1 MFPTLLLLI
10 PCSGIYLGHSQKPC
24 SLLKAHLG
32 QFSTLPPN
40 QTHTHTHTHRD
51 TPHCAFPHLILV
63 LFFFFLS
70 RLLFLPN
77 GKLAHNMFPL
87 CILSTTSVTKIIT
100 IKPYD

>member
-10 PCSGIYLGHSQKPC
+10 PCSGIYLVHSQKPC

-63 LFFFFLS
+63 LFFFFFEQITLS
-70 RLLFLPN
+70 AQWKTCSQYVSSMHPN
-77 GKLAHNMFPL
+77 YYKCNKNNNNK
-87 CILSTTSVTKIIT
+87 TV
-100 IKPYD
+100 

>member
-10 PCSGIYLGHSQKPC
+10 PCSGIYLVHSQKPC

-40 QTHTHTHTHRD
+40 QTHTHTHSQRH
-51 TPHCAFPHLILV
+51 TPLCFSTPYFST
-63 LFFFFLS
+63 FFFFLS